1 MLLAIDVGNTQTVI
15 GAYRGEELV
24 HHWRTSTNTKITGDE
39 LALYYQGF
47 LLIKGLTFPD
57 FDGVIIS
64 SVVPSAT
71 MALLHMVRDIWGF
84 EPLVVGQNVRID
96 MPLLIDN
103 PGELG
108 ADRIVNAVAAFER
121 YGGPSIVV
129 DFGTATTFD
138 AISARGEYLGGA
150 IAPGIEI
157 SSIAL
162 FNAAARLPRVELK
175 RPEGPIGRNSVASMQ
190 SGIVFGFAGQVERLV
205 EMMKA
210 ELGEGTKIIA
220 TGGLAEVVVGECR
233 CIDVH
238 DPLLTLHGLWLLYR
252 SNRPGAID

>member
-47 LLIKGLTFPD
+47 LLLKGLTFPD

-121 YGGPSIVV
+121 YGGPS
-129 DFGTATTFD
+129 
-138 AISARGEYLGGA
+138 ISARGEYLGGA